1 MNGSRIPTPHPPPPP
16 PPSGAKCMESSRIA
30 LEKRLRISITYEQF
44 NGPFSHASLKFQQKR
59 VLAIQVNKK
68 YIFCSIS

>member
-1 MNGSRIPTPHPPPPP
+1 MKVKDERQQNTPP

-68 YIFCSIS
+68 YFVV